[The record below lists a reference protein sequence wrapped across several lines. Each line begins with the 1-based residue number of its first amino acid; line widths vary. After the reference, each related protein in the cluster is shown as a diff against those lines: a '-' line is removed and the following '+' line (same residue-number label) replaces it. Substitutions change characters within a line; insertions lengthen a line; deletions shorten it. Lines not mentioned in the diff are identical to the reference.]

1 MNQKKIFISWSGN
14 ISKKV
19 SLKLKKMFEK
29 ELFANT
35 GLSCFVSDV
44 DIKSGTL
51 WSIEVKS
58 KLKECSYGILCVTI
72 DNINSSWINF
82 ELGALVNRNISVVP
96 MLINCNVSDLGK
108 SPLNM
113 EQCLNVKEKE
123 KFINMIIEIDRKFK
137 LGQNV
142 DKDKFIQKIETT
154 YKKFMIAIKN
164 IIKNNTSIKFS
175 SDYIFPRS
183 VKVIVKNSIYIG
195 TTIANLNENEFN
207 ELREIVNG
215 LNKDFIRM
223 GFKFIYSPISQIK
236 AYGEFD
242 GKNKAIFDNFSKLKQ
257 SECIIIIFPKNISS
271 SVLVE
276 IGYGISLSKKMVI
289 FYNDELPFMLQE
301 AGNTINN
308 VKTIKYETYKDITK
322 IINTNQMSIFET
334 E

>member
-1 MNQKKIFISWSGN
+1 MKQKKIFISWSGN

-19 SLKLKKMFEK
+19 ALNLKNLLEK

-35 GLSCFVSDV
+35 GLICFVSDV
-44 DIKSGTL
+44 DIKSGAL
-51 WSIEVKS
+51 WLKEVKS

-72 DNINSSWINF
+72 DNINSPWINF
-82 ELGALVNRNISVVP
+82 ELGALVIRNVPAVP

-113 EQCLNVKEKE
+113 EQCLNIKEKQ
-123 KFINMIIEIDRKFK
+123 KFINMIMEIDHKFK
-137 LGQNV
+137 LGQSEGN
-142 DKDKFIQKIETT
+142 DNFIQKIENT
-154 YKKFMIAIKN
+154 YKKFMAGIKN
-164 IIKNNTSIKFS
+164 IIKKNSSIKFS

-183 VKVIVKNSIYIG
+183 VKVITKNSIYIG

-207 ELREIVNG
+207 ELRELVKG

-223 GFKFIYSPISQIK
+223 GFKSIYSPISQIK
-236 AYGEFD
+236 EYGEFD
-242 GKNKAIFDNFSKLKQ
+242 GKNKAIFENFSKLKQ

-289 FYNDELPFMLQE
+289 FYNDELPFILQE

-308 VKTIKYETYKDITK
+308 VKTIRYETYKDITK
-322 IINTNQMSIFET
+322 IINTNQMSIFEA